1 VDEIT
6 RPATISDLAAHL
18 GVSSMTVHRAI
29 SGKPDISAKTRERIL
44 TEIERLGWRPNMAA
58 SGLRGGK
65 TFTLGILVSNVAASF
80 LPEILQGVNRA
91 AEARGYH
98 TFVSVH
104 EHDLSRAE
112 RHLQTLQSKG
122 VDGIVYYPLETGAAE
137 EVELL
142 NQIRAG
148 TPLVAVMREVAGFG
162 GACVVVDD
170 CFGGELAAQH
180 LLHLGHRRL
189 GFLGYRDNR
198 MTRLRGAGF
207 VAEIREAGATVRP
220 EWIAE
225 DLVPGDEAARI
236 AAERILSL
244 PERPTALF
252 CASDR
257 LAARAMQAA
266 WNLGLRV
273 PADLSVVGYNNDPW
287 TQLLPVPLTT
297 VAQPREALG
306 ERAARIALD
315 RTATEDGPQ
324 RVALRPELVVR
335 ATTVLHQD

>member
-1 VDEIT
+1 MDEIT
-6 RPATISDLAAHL
+6 RPSTISDLAALL
-18 GVSSMTVHRAI
+18 GVSSMTIHRAI
-29 SGKPDISAKTRERIL
+29 SGKPDISAKTRARIL
-44 TEIERLGWRPNMAA
+44 SEIERLGWRPNIAA

-65 TFTLGILVSNVAASF
+65 TLTLGILVSNVAASF

-104 EHDLSRAE
+104 EHDLERAE
-112 RHLQTLQSKG
+112 RHLLTLQSKG
-122 VDGIVYYPLETGAAE
+122 VDGIVYYPLERVAAE

-170 CFGGELAAQH
+170 YLGGELAAQH
-180 LLHLGHRRL
+180 LVHLGHRRL
-189 GFLGYRDNR
+189 GFLGYRDNL
-198 MTRLRGAGF
+198 MTQLRGEGF
-207 VAEIREAGATVRP
+207 VAEVRTAGATVRP
-220 EWIAE
+220 EWMAE
-225 DLVPGDEAARI
+225 DLIPGDEAARV

-297 VAQPREALG
+297 VGQPREAIG

-315 RTATEDGPQ
+315 RTTEDGPQ
-324 RVALRPELVVR
+324 KVALRPELVIR
-335 ATTVLHQD
+335 ATTTVI